1 VAQGFKSPA
10 TASIMMVMT
19 TTAVA
24 TGQVKRVGH
33 KGAGQ
38 LAPGNTV
45 ASFEA
50 ALAAGVDVIEFD
62 VLRRR
67 GRLVLAH
74 SPFDGRRHGCLTL
87 AEGLECLT
95 DARFDGVLF
104 NVDLKRPG
112 YEAQTV
118 DMLRAAGVLDRCLFS
133 SQFAR
138 SLDRVKR
145 VEPTARVGISV
156 GGWISRRRH
165 HRWNRRV
172 MPRIQAAIESGR
184 FDCLMAHHRLVDSDL
199 MARMAAC
206 GGEVYAWT
214 VDSQAAIER
223 LLLLGV
229 SGITTN
235 DPRLFGV
242 RAV

>member
-1 VAQGFKSPA
+1 
-10 TASIMMVMT
+10 MT
-19 TTAVA
+19 TTA
-24 TGQVKRVGH
+24 TPGQVKRVGH

-45 ASFEA
+45 ASFDA
-50 ALAAGVDVIEFD
+50 ALEEDVDVIEFD
-62 VLRRR
+62 VLRHR
-67 GRLVLAH
+67 GRLLLAH
-74 SPFDGRRHGCLTL
+74 SSFDARRRRCLTL
-87 AEGLECLT
+87 AEGLVCLT
-95 DARFDGVLF
+95 DERYAGVLF

-156 GGWISRRRH
+156 GGWLSRRR

-172 MPRIQAAIESGR
+172 VQRIEAAIVSGR
-184 FDCLMAHHRLVDSDL
+184 FDCLMAHHRLIDSDL
-199 MARMAAC
+199 MARMTAS

-214 VDSQAAIER
+214 VDSRVGIER
-223 LLLLGV
+223 LLGLGV

-235 DPRLFGV
+235 DPRLF
-242 RAV
+242 RLPTA

>member
-1 VAQGFKSPA
+1 
-10 TASIMMVMT
+10 MEVMT
-19 TTAVA
+19 TDVA
-24 TGQVKRVGH
+24 PGRVKRVGH

-45 ASFEA
+45 ASFDA
-50 ALAAGVDVIEFD
+50 ALEAGVDVIEFD
-62 VLRRR
+62 VVRHR
-67 GRLVLAH
+67 GRLLLAH
-74 SPFDGRRHGCLTL
+74 SGFDARRRRCLTL
-87 AEGLECLT
+87 AEGLVCLT
-95 DARFDGVLF
+95 DPRYDDVLF

-118 DMLRAAGVLDRCLFS
+118 DMVRAAGVLHRCLFS

-156 GGWISRRRH
+156 GGWLSRRR

-172 MPRIQAAIESGR
+172 VQRIEIAIGAGR

-199 MARMAAC
+199 VTRMTAC

-214 VDSQAAIER
+214 VDTQVGIDR
-223 LLLLGV
+223 LLLMGV
-229 SGITTN
+229 AGITTN
-235 DPRLFGV
+235 DPRLF
-242 RAV
+242 RLPAA

>member
-1 VAQGFKSPA
+1 MATVAARRSP
-10 TASIMMVMT
+10 
-19 TTAVA
+19 
-24 TGQVKRVGH
+24 QRVGH

-45 ASFEA
+45 ASFDA

-74 SPFDGRRHGCLTL
+74 SAWDARRRPCLTL
-87 AEGLECLT
+87 DDGLAAL
-95 DARFDGVLF
+95 AAPRYAGILF

-112 YEAQTV
+112 YEAAV
-118 DMLRAAGVLDRCLFS
+118 VAALRCAGLLDRVLVS

-138 SLDRVKR
+138 CLDRVR
-145 VEPTARVGISV
+145 RLEPGVRVGISV

-165 HRWNRRV
+165 RWNRRLEQRV
-172 MPRIQAAIESGR
+172 GAAIAAGR
-184 FDCLMAHHRLVDSDL
+184 FDCLMAHHRLVDSEL
-199 MARMAAC
+199 VARMAAA

-214 VDSQAAIER
+214 VDSPIAIER
-223 LLLLGV
+223 LALAGV
-229 SGITTN
+229 AGIATN
-235 DPRLFGV
+235 DPRLFAL
-242 RAV
+242 R